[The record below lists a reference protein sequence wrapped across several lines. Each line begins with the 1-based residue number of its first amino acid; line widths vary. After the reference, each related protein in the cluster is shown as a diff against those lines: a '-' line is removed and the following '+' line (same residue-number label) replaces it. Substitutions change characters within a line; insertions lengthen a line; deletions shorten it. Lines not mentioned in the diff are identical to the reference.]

1 MKAFTVQNRATT
13 LLLTALLLGF
23 SADLLFYGKRLG
35 ISLLLFVLLFVAAL
49 IYLSR
54 RERLVYVR
62 QNGWLILPLL
72 FFAVMVAVRANP
84 FLNVLNVLAVMV
96 LLAFLVANFSS
107 GPIHELRLSTTL
119 LLPLYAAGRGLI
131 SPAPLVADSL
141 KGRRFRPEGSSGLVP
156 VVVPLVR
163 GGALAVPL
171 LLFFALLL
179 ASADL
184 IFADQLAGVL
194 RLARLADLLRLVWRG
209 LVIVIVSWLVAGG
222 LAIALSRRQAADA
235 LEENLSQLRRPFS
248 LGFVESTTILVL
260 INLLFLSFVT
270 FQFRYLFGGEA
281 QVQLAGYTYAEY
293 ARRGFFELVTV
304 AVISLAL
311 ILGLNWL
318 TWRETKSQLRLFKIL
333 GSLLTLLVMIMLASA
348 FYRMRL
354 YEAAFGYTEL
364 RLTVT
369 LFIVWL
375 ATLLGWFIGT
385 LWRWPGRFAIGLMAV
400 CIGFVATLNM
410 LNPDVFIVRQNMAR
424 YRASG
429 DLDVIYLE
437 TLSDDAVP
445 ELLGS
450 LAEME
455 GDGTTGLWP
464 WCEYY
469 REEESPLEEIVE
481 ACELTRI
488 EVVGEDLK
496 QRLETL
502 ETDSGWRRWQST
514 NLSLQRSHRLLTEK
528 FG

>member
-1 MKAFTVQNRATT
+1 MKSTNVQNRATA
-13 LLLTALLLGF
+13 LLLTALILGF

-49 IYLSR
+49 YYLSR
-54 RERLVYVR
+54 REQIAYAR
-62 QNGWLILPLL
+62 QNVWLILPLL
-72 FFAVMVAVRANP
+72 FFASMVAVRANP
-84 FLNVLNVLAVMV
+84 FLNALNVLAVLT
-96 LLAFLVANFSS
+96 LLAFLVANFVS
-107 GPIHELRLSTTL
+107 GRIHELQLSTTL
-119 LLPLYAAGRGLI
+119 LLPLYTAGRGLI
-131 SPAPLVADSL
+131 SPAPVLADSL
-141 KGRRFRPEGSSGLVP
+141 KGQGTRIRSENGLVP
-156 VVVPLVR
+156 VVMPLVK

-184 IFADQLAGVL
+184 IFADRLASVL
-194 RLARLADLLRLVWRG
+194 QLARLGDLFRLAWRG
-209 LVIVIVSWLVAGG
+209 LVIVIISWLVAGG
-222 LAIALSRRQAADA
+222 LAIALSRRQAAET
-235 LEENLSQLRRPFS
+235 LEENLSRLQRPFS

-260 INLLFLSFVT
+260 INLLFLSFVA

-369 LFIVWL
+369 SFIVWL
-375 ATLLGWFIGT
+375 AALLGWFIGI

-400 CIGFVATLNM
+400 SIGFVATLNM
-410 LNPDVFIVRQNMAR
+410 LNPDAFIVRQNMAR
-424 YRASG
+424 YRVSG
-429 DLDVIYLE
+429 DLDVSYLV

-445 ELLGS
+445 ELLAN
-450 LAEME
+450 LAELE
-455 GDGTTGLWP
+455 GDGTIDLWP

-469 REEESPLEEIVE
+469 REGDSREISKE
-481 ACELTRI
+481 CYLTRVEI
-488 EVVGEDLK
+488 IDEDLIE
-496 QRLETL
+496 RLEAL
-502 ETDSGWRRWQST
+502 ETNSGWRRWQST
-514 NLSLQRSHRLLTEK
+514 NLSLWRSHRLLAEA
-528 FG
+528 FE